1 MTNSSELKESRVAT
15 IGASI
20 SIKGEIKGSE
30 DIVVDGQ
37 VEGRIDVPGYM
48 LTIGPN
54 AQVQADVNAKV
65 VIVFGSVVGSVTAQE
80 KAEIRKTALV
90 EGAITCGC
98 LSVQEGATITGKV
111 ETRNLPASADGL
123 TAGRAA

>member
-1 MTNSSELKESRVAT
+1 MVNSGEQKDVRVAT
-15 IGASI
+15 VGASV
-20 SIKGEIKGSE
+20 SIKGEIRGSE

-37 VEGRIDVPGYM
+37 VEGRIDVPGHM
-48 LTIGPN
+48 LTIGPT
-54 AQVQADVNAKV
+54 AMVQADVNASV
-65 VIVFGSVVGSVTAQE
+65 VIVFGSVIGSVTALE

-98 LSVQEGATITGKV
+98 LSVQEGATIIGQV
-111 ETRNLPASADGL
+111 ETTNRPVSADRK

>member
-1 MTNSSELKESRVAT
+1 MINSGEQKDVRVAT
-15 IGASI
+15 VGASV
-20 SIKGEIKGSE
+20 SIKGEIRGSE

-37 VEGRIDVPGYM
+37 VEGRIDVPGHM

-54 AQVQADVNAKV
+54 AKVQADVTANV
-65 VIVFGSVVGSVTAQE
+65 VIVFGSVIGSVTAQG

-98 LSVQEGATITGKV
+98 LSVQEGATIVGQID
-111 ETRNLPASADGL
+111 TRNRPASADHKS
-123 TAGRAA
+123 AGRAA